1 MFISET
7 GCSHALF
14 RQHFTV
20 FNSNHSVRS
29 TVFILEGQLQPS
41 IVARVTPFLWAT
53 SASSSEC
60 VIPSEWYSLQQL
72 HFQTSLVFEGATFLQ
87 LVLFYDTCQD
97 TFSAQLLLQKCFLR
111 ISNSSEHKIIQEHG
125 KVQKKMHKNTSRGN
139 VRKATTKSKCS
150 SLQSFIY
157 ATFQA
162 SRFQTFRASVSRFK
176 AFTRPQSKF
185 PVMQVFRCK
194 TLCPE
199 SVARVFLVCQ
209 RLVRK

>member
-41 IVARVTPFLWAT
+41 IVARVTFFLWAT

-72 HFQTSLVFEGATFLQ
+72 HFQTSLVFERATFLQ

-111 ISNSSEHKIIQEHG
+111 ISNSSEHKILQEHG
-125 KVQKKMHKNTSRGN
+125 KVQKKC
-139 VRKATTKSKCS
+139 TKRPQGEMLEKLPPS
-150 SLQSFIY
+150 QSV
-157 ATFQA
+157 QA
-162 SRFQTFRASVSRFK
+162 SSHSFMQHSRRRDSKHSERQYPDSKHSRAHNPRFQSAGV
-176 AFTRPQSKF
+176 
-185 PVMQVFRCK
+185 QV
-194 TLCPE
+194 
-199 SVARVFLVCQ
+199 
-209 RLVRK
+209 